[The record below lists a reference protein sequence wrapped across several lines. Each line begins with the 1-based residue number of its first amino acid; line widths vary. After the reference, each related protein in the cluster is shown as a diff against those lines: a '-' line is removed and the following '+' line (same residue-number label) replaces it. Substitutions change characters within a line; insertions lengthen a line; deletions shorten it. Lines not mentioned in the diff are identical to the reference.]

1 MSRWSCCF
9 PCDSSRNV
17 WWLAA
22 TRQNIFSHILA
33 SCSVTAPDLQVSV
46 CELPLCVSQLS
57 LSVLQALLQGL
68 HLPLHLLLVLS
79 DGHFKLAQ
87 LTVMGMTREKKK
99 NYKNAEHAE
108 RFCKLNEIYGKICLC
123 LWVCCTRFA
132 LCWSSPCLSF
142 SALSISKTSWVLS
155 SNSLWVSLWS
165 HTSTFIEQFIR

>member
-1 MSRWSCCF
+1 MSD
-9 PCDSSRNV
+9 DSLRHV
-17 WWLAA
+17 K
-22 TRQNIFSHILA
+22 TFSHIFWPLVLWLLLTFKFL
-33 SCSVTAPDLQVSV
+33 SVSS
-46 CELPLCVSQLS
+46 LCVSLSSLS
-57 LSVLQALLQGL
+57 LSSRLCCRDSTF
-68 HLPLHLLLVLS
+68 LS
-79 DGHFKLAQ
+79 ISCLCSLMATSSWPSWQRRGWPGK
-87 LTVMGMTREKKK
+87 RKKK
-99 NYKNAEHAE
+99 DYKNAEYAE